1 VVSFFIRIFVIEI
14 RTTNNL
20 KQTIMA
26 RIKIDLDAWESAPSP
41 ICTEN
46 VDLKNAEMALYN
58 AMRMIW
64 GYDNKSIK
72 DFCKGIG
79 DERDI
84 DIFNER
90 LCQEEEECI
99 LEWGGYYY

>member
-1 VVSFFIRIFVIEI
+1 
-14 RTTNNL
+14 
-20 KQTIMA
+20 
-26 RIKIDLDAWESAPSP
+26 
-41 ICTEN
+41 
-46 VDLKNAEMALYN
+46 MALYN

-72 DFCKGIG
+72 DFSKGIG